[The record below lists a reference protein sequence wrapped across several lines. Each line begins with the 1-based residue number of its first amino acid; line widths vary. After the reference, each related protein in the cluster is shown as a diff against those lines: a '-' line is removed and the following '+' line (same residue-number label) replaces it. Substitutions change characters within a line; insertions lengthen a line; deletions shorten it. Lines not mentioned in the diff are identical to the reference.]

1 MQKDGLRKVLTNME
15 NWMIKIGGRDGV
27 NNMMVAVLFLNGV
40 SIFL

>member
-27 NNMMVAVLFLNGV
+27 NNMMVVVLFLNGV